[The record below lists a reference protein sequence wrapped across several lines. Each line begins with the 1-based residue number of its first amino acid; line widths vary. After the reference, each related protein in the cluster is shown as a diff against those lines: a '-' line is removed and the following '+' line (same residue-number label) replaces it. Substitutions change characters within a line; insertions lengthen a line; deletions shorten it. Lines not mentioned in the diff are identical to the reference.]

1 MDYSTQDFYFQFVSG
16 EIASLYEAEGT
27 APDGVD
33 VDALQPGCQYWD
45 REAGEPTFIPVP
57 ELTDPE
63 HRRYL
68 DPLELDG
75 LLAATV
81 SEQARKYEFSK
92 ALHIW
97 QHYRATSE
105 SKKLN
110 RVLEHVQ
117 KCYTDVADKYGL
129 SDVMQLDGG
138 SAQEPAGNVAAEGPR
153 HEAPAGLPGKLREQ
167 SAYDLFFALEKA
179 EFVGAD
185 WKPTARFIWNSPAKK
200 GQPRTWDICY
210 MAALFKKVGI
220 TDYAD
225 AFQTFWGL
233 KNIAQ
238 NLGTKK
244 DYKTKSENVKALDSF
259 FENYQNRH

>member
-138 SAQEPAGNVAAEGPR
+138 SAQEPAGNVAAAVEGPR
-153 HEAPAGLPGKLREQ
+153 HDVPADWPEMLRTDKAIKL
-167 SAYDLFFALEKA
+167 AYELEKLGYLN
-179 EFVGAD
+179 ED
-185 WKPTARFIWNSPAKK
+185 WQPGPKLYFESSGDLNITLASYTAQQFKNYLVK
-200 GQPRTWDICY
+200 GQKIYPVFNEFWKLEDRKAVNRNSAGQGQRSAPTE
-210 MAALFKKVGI
+210 I
-220 TDYAD
+220 TDIVAK
-225 AFQTFWGL
+225 L
-233 KNIAQ
+233 
-238 NLGTKK
+238 
-244 DYKTKSENVKALDSF
+244 
-259 FENYQNRH
+259 NR

>member
-138 SAQEPAGNVAAEGPR
+138 SAQEPAGNVAAAVEGPR
-153 HEAPAGLPGKLREQ
+153 HDVPADWPEMLRTDKAIKL
-167 SAYDLFFALEKA
+167 AYELEKLGYLN
-179 EFVGAD
+179 ED
-185 WKPTARFIWNSPAKK
+185 WQPGPKLYFESSGSLNTSKASYVAQKFRDYLKK
-200 GQPRTWDICY
+200 GQSYSPVFTQYWNANIDRTRKGQSKPISEIDDIV
-210 MAALFKKVGI
+210 AKL
-220 TDYAD
+220 
-225 AFQTFWGL
+225 
-233 KNIAQ
+233 
-238 NLGTKK
+238 
-244 DYKTKSENVKALDSF
+244 
-259 FENYQNRH
+259 NR

>member
-1 MDYSTQDFYFQFVSG
+1 MDYSTQDFYSQIVSG

-27 APDGVD
+27 APAGVD

-138 SAQEPAGNVAAEGPR
+138 SAQEPAGNVATITEEPR
-153 HEAPAGLPGKLREQ
+153 HNVPADWPEMLRTDKAIKL
-167 SAYDLFFALEKA
+167 AYELEKLGYLNENWQPGPKLYFESSGSLNTSKA
-179 EFVGAD
+179 SYVAQKFRD
-185 WKPTARFIWNSPAKK
+185 YLKK
-200 GQPRTWDICY
+200 GQSYSPVFTQYWNANIDRTRKRQSKPISEIDDI
-210 MAALFKKVGI
+210 V
-220 TDYAD
+220 
-225 AFQTFWGL
+225 
-233 KNIAQ
+233 
-238 NLGTKK
+238 TK
-244 DYKTKSENVKALDSF
+244 L
-259 FENYQNRH
+259 NR

>member
-27 APDGVD
+27 APAGVD

-68 DPLELDG
+68 DPLELNG

-97 QHYRATSE
+97 QHYRATAD

-138 SAQEPAGNVAAEGPR
+138 SAQEPAGNVAATVEGPR
-153 HEAPAGLPGKLREQ
+153 HDVPADWPEMLRTDKAIKL
-167 SAYDLFFALEKA
+167 AYELEKLGYLN
-179 EFVGAD
+179 ED
-185 WKPTARFIWNSPAKK
+185 WQPGSKLYFESSGSLNTSKASYVAQKFRDYLKK
-200 GQPRTWDICY
+200 GQSYSPVFTQYWNANIDRTRKGQSKPITEIDDIV
-210 MAALFKKVGI
+210 AKL
-220 TDYAD
+220 
-225 AFQTFWGL
+225 
-233 KNIAQ
+233 
-238 NLGTKK
+238 
-244 DYKTKSENVKALDSF
+244 
-259 FENYQNRH
+259 NR

>member
-1 MDYSTQDFYFQFVSG
+1 MDYSTQDFYFQIVSG

-27 APDGVD
+27 APAGVD

-105 SKKLN
+105 SKKLS

-138 SAQEPAGNVAAEGPR
+138 SAATITEEPAGSVAAAAEDPR
-153 HEAPAGLPGKLREQ
+153 HDVPADWPEMLRTDKAIKL
-167 SAYDLFFALEKA
+167 AYELEKLGYLN
-179 EFVGAD
+179 ED
-185 WKPTARFIWNSPAKK
+185 WQPGPKLYFESSGDFNTAKASYVTQQFREYLKK
-200 GQPRTWDICY
+200 GQSYTPEFIRYWNRAVPRRSS
-210 MAALFKKVGI
+210 L
-220 TDYAD
+220 
-225 AFQTFWGL
+225 
-233 KNIAQ
+233 
-238 NLGTKK
+238 
-244 DYKTKSENVKALDSF
+244 TKSIDEVEKIHREL
-259 FENYQNRH
+259 NRQ

>member
-27 APDGVD
+27 APAGVD

-138 SAQEPAGNVAAEGPR
+138 SAQEPAGNVAAAVEGPR
-153 HEAPAGLPGKLREQ
+153 HDVPADWPEMLRTDKAIKL
-167 SAYDLFFALEKA
+167 AYELEKLGYLN
-179 EFVGAD
+179 ED
-185 WKPTARFIWNSPAKK
+185 WQPGPKLYKKSSGNLNGTQATYIAQQFKNYLKK
-200 GQPRTWDICY
+200 GQSYTPPFTDFWKLKD
-210 MAALFKKVGI
+210 KVIDHGKI
-220 TDYAD
+220 
-225 AFQTFWGL
+225 
-233 KNIAQ
+233 
-238 NLGTKK
+238 
-244 DYKTKSENVKALDSF
+244 
-259 FENYQNRH
+259 YQAKPDKEVEKIHRELNRQ